1 MKIKIK
7 RMDYEAVT
15 RLPRPKHKKPKKPNV
30 FWRTLIRLLSI
41 PDLASAKFSYEI
53 EGELPKEPCLILMN
67 HSSFVDLKLFYGIF
81 FPKPVCIVGTED
93 GFVGKAWLMRQI
105 GCIPT
110 QKFVTDLTL
119 IKDMKYALTKKKS
132 HVLMFPE
139 AGYSFDGRAT
149 TLPSKQG
156 GLLKLLDVPV
166 VLVRTEGAFL
176 REPLYNELKKRRNVH
191 VSARVRTLLT
201 REQIAAM
208 TVPELDEVLKDAFGF
223 DAFAWQRENGIV
235 VDAPTRA
242 DGLERILYKCPACHA
257 EGEMRGEGTELTC
270 RACGKIYEMKENG
283 EMQAEDGKT
292 EFSHIPDWY
301 DWERESVRRE
311 IENESYCLDA
321 EVEIGMLVD
330 HKALYMVGEGRLI
343 HDGNGFTLTGCNGRL
358 YYTQSPLSSHTLNA
372 DYYWYEIG
380 DIIGIGNRQALYY
393 CFPKTNLPV
402 AKARLAVEELYKMKY
417 KR

>member
-7 RMDYEAVT
+7 RLDYDAVMA
-15 RLPRPKHKKPKKPNV
+15 LPRPKHKKPKKPNL
-30 FWRTLIRLLSI
+30 FWRALIRLLSV
-41 PDLASAKFSYEI
+41 PDLSSAKFSYRI
-53 EGELPKEPCLILMN
+53 EGELPKEPSLILMN

-119 IKDMKYALTKKKS
+119 IKDIKYALTKKKC

-149 TLPSKQG
+149 ALPSKQG

-166 VLVRTEGAFL
+166 VTVTTEGAFL
-176 REPLYNELKKRRNVH
+176 REPLYNELKKRKNV
-191 VSARVRTLLT
+191 RVRATVKPLLS
-201 REQIAAM
+201 RKQIAAM
-208 TVPELDEVLKDAFGF
+208 TVPELDRILKDAFSF
-223 DAFAWQRENGIV
+223 DAFERQREERIV
-235 VDAPTRA
+235 VDAPFRA
-242 DGLERILYKCPACHA
+242 DGLERILYKCPKCCA
-257 EGEMRGEGTELTC
+257 EGEMRGEGTAVTC
-270 RACGKIYEMKENG
+270 RACGQTYEMSEYGEMRAQNG
-283 EMQAEDGKT
+283 ET
-292 EFSHIPDWY
+292 EFSHIPDWF
-301 DWERESVRRE
+301 DWERACVRQE
-311 IENESYCLDA
+311 IERGEYRLDT

-330 HKALYMVGEGRLI
+330 HKALYLVGEGRLVQ
-343 HDGNGFTLTGCNGRL
+343 DESGFTLTGCDGRL
-358 YYTQSPLSSHTLNA
+358 RYTQSPLSAHTLNA

-380 DIIGIGNRQALYY
+380 DVIGIGNRDALYY
-393 CFPKTNLPV
+393 CFPKTPIPV
-402 AKARLAVEELYKMKY
+402 AKARFAAEELYRMKY